1 MTGMSEQSECPNG
14 YNHKPIKCIF
24 YFHIFLRI
32 FYNISKRINLYKID
46 TIHIPRNNKKQ
57 FNLTVEGDHGKKLTQ
72 DANRDSDRDIIY
84 QEV

>member
-1 MTGMSEQSECPNG
+1 M
-14 YNHKPIKCIF
+14 
-24 YFHIFLRI
+24 YFLLSYLSSDLLQHFQTNKFIQ
-32 FYNISKRINLYKID
+32 YYID